1 MGTSRGEF
9 GSRIGFIFAAAGSAV
24 GLGNIWGFPSFA
36 ASNGGGAF
44 LITYLLLSFLLAY
57 PVLMAELI
65 LGRHAKANIISA
77 LAGISQKQWQ
87 KHIGFVVGVLGTLT
101 AMLILSFYAI
111 VAGWVIAFAL
121 EPFANLIGLNELA
134 LWFTEFS
141 TGRNIIFMLAFMF
154 LTMLI
159 ISQGVQEG
167 IEKWSTRLMPAL
179 IIILLLLLIYVF
191 FQEGALKGVKVY
203 LIPDFSRLA
212 DIDLIIS
219 ALGAAFFSLSLGV
232 GTMVI
237 YGSYIAKDENI
248 VSLGFTVTLLDVGIA
263 VLAGLLIMPAM
274 YVAAENGVSIF
285 NEAGAL
291 IKEDQLIFSVLPA
304 LFDTM
309 GVTGVFIAFAFFV
322 LMTIA
327 ALTSSISM
335 LEVPVAYAVENL
347 SIQRNKAAW
356 LVGSVIS
363 IASLIIALNFGKLFG
378 LVITVTTQYAQPL
391 LSLVMCL
398 FVGWVWYRNSLLNE
412 VKAGFKKVEEGLFWK
427 VWPNYV
433 RFICPLI
440 IVVVFLKSL

>member
-1 MGTSRGEF
+1 METSRGEF
-9 GSRIGFIFAAAGSAV
+9 GSRLGFVFAAAGSAV

-44 LITYLLLSFLLAY
+44 LIAYLLLTFLLAY
-57 PVLMAELI
+57 PVLMAELT
-65 LGRHAKANIISA
+65 LGRHAKANIITA
-77 LAGISQKQWQ
+77 LSNISQKQWQ
-87 KHIGFVVGVLGTLT
+87 KKVGFVVGVLGTVT

-121 EPFANLIGLNELA
+121 QPIASLTGFNGLA
-134 LWFTEFS
+134 SWFTEFS
-141 TGRNIIFMLAFMF
+141 LSRNISFMLIFML

-159 ISQGVQEG
+159 ISRGVQEG

-191 FQEGALKGVKVY
+191 FQDGALKGLKVY
-203 LIPDFSRLA
+203 LIPNFSRLA

-237 YGSYIAKDENI
+237 YGSYISKDENI

-263 VLAGLLIMPAM
+263 VLAGLLILPAM
-274 YVAAENGVSIF
+274 YVAAENGVTIF
-285 NEAGAL
+285 NDTGAL

-304 LFDTM
+304 LFETM
-309 GVTGVFIAFAFFV
+309 GATGIFISFAFFV

-347 SIQRNKAAW
+347 NIQRNKAAW
-356 LVGSVIS
+356 LVGLLISVM
-363 IASLIIALNFGKLFG
+363 SLIIVLNFGKLFG
-378 LVITVTTQYAQPL
+378 LVITITTQYAQPL

-412 VKAGFKKVEEGLFWK
+412 IRAGHTKVEDSLFWK
-427 VWPNYV
+427 IWPNYV
-433 RFICPLI
+433 RFVCPLI
-440 IVVVFLKSL
+440 IFLVFMKSI

>member
-1 MGTSRGEF
+1 METSRGEF
-9 GSRIGFIFAAAGSAV
+9 GSRLGFVFAAAGSAV

-44 LITYLLLSFLLAY
+44 LIAYLLLTFLLAY
-57 PVLMAELI
+57 PVLMAELT
-65 LGRHAKANIISA
+65 LGRHAKANIITA
-77 LAGISQKQWQ
+77 LSNISQKQWQ
-87 KHIGFVVGVLGTLT
+87 KKVGFVVGVLGTVT

-121 EPFANLIGLNELA
+121 QPIASLTGFNGLA
-134 LWFTEFS
+134 SWFTEFS
-141 TGRNIIFMLAFMF
+141 LSRNISFMLIFML

-159 ISQGVQEG
+159 ISRGVQEG

-191 FQEGALKGVKVY
+191 FQDGALKGLKVY
-203 LIPDFSRLA
+203 LIPNFSRLA

-237 YGSYIAKDENI
+237 YGSYISKDENI

-263 VLAGLLIMPAM
+263 VLAGLLILPAM
-274 YVAAENGVSIF
+274 YVAAENGVTIF
-285 NEAGAL
+285 NDTGAL

-304 LFDTM
+304 LFETM
-309 GVTGVFIAFAFFV
+309 GATGIFISFAFFV

-347 SIQRNKAAW
+347 NIQRNKAAW
-356 LVGSVIS
+356 LVGLLISVIS
-363 IASLIIALNFGKLFG
+363 LIIVLNFGKLFG
-378 LVITVTTQYAQPL
+378 LVITITTQYAQPL

-412 VKAGFKKVEEGLFWK
+412 IRAGHTKVEDSLFWK
-427 VWPNYV
+427 IWPNYV
-433 RFICPLI
+433 RFVCPLI
-440 IVVVFLKSL
+440 IFLVFMKSI